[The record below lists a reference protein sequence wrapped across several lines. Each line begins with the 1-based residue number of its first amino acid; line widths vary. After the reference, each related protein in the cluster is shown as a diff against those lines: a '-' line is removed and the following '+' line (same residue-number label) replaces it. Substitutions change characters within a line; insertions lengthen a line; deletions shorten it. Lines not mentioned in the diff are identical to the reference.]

1 MSKKYEKKGDYDIG
15 FSKPPK
21 RTQWQKGQSG
31 NPSGKKKK
39 EESLRAKLMKVAGE
53 EIVVKKNGQMVAMS
67 NWEAALYTAF
77 VKAQSGNP
85 QFFRILAKELGQDQE
100 VAAAPIALETS
111 EADLEVLQTHAD
123 WVALLEQATAEAAEM
138 DPPNPDICG
147 GEDDGTS

>member
-1 MSKKYEKKGDYDIG
+1 MPKKYEKIGDYDIG
-15 FSKPPK
+15 YRKPPK

-31 NPSGKKKK
+31 NPSGKKPK
-39 EESLRAKLMKVAGE
+39 EESFHAKLMKVAGE
-53 EIVVKKNGQMVAMS
+53 EIVVKKNGQTVAMS

-100 VAAAPIALETS
+100 VTAASPALEMS

-123 WVALLEQATAEAAEM
+123 WVEVLEQAKAEAAGT
-138 DPPNPDICG
+138 DTLNSDTCG
-147 GEDDGTS
+147 GEDDGAS